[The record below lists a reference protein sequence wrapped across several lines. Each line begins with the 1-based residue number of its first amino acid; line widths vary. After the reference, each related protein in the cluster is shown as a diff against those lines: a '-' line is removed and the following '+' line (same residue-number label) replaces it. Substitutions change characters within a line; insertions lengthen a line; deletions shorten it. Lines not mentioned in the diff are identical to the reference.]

1 MQGEVGVYAPRMEGE
16 GYDRVHLGLPGL
28 QLTLAQSLATRTT
41 TPLIA
46 VLVHGGPLD
55 VAWLQESPR
64 FGAILT
70 AWYPGQV
77 WMCSVVHTCIHAR
90 TQRGSQRER
99 ERERLLGL

>member
-1 MQGEVGVYAPRMEGE
+1 MQAEVSVYAPRTEAE
-16 GYDRVHLGLPGL
+16 GYDRTSLALPGL
-28 QLTLAQSLATRTT
+28 QQALAQNLAARTRTA
-41 TPLIA
+41 LVA

-77 WMCSVVHTCIHAR
+77 DSAFCRHCI
-90 TQRGSQRER
+90 TSSPC
-99 ERERLLGL
+99 LKPVKY